1 MGTKI
6 FELFDCR
13 KRIFRKTKE
22 AYEEDIL
29 HFKHFLEESGD
40 ADLLKAE
47 YFTVRVYLSALAD
60 HRPSYSRNSISRKIA
75 SLRSFYQYLLKE
87 EVIKENPFSYVHLKK
102 KNLRLPR
109 FL

>member
-1 MGTKI
+1 M
-6 FELFDCR
+6 
-13 KRIFRKTKE
+13 
-22 AYEEDIL
+22 
-29 HFKHFLEESGD
+29 EESGD

-109 FL
+109 FYENEMQALLTA